1 MTVKSDGQIRGSKN
15 KTIQLFFRTH
25 ENAKNGLHKK
35 MILRL
40 SKCKK
45 VLLMNNNNTKEKKF
59 TTITAG
65 IACFININTVVTPV
79 SFESLW

>member
-1 MTVKSDGQIRGSKN
+1 MTAKLDSQIRRSKE
-15 KTIQLFFRTH
+15 KTSYFSEH
-25 ENAKNGLHKK
+25 MKNAKNGMHKK

-45 VLLMNNNNTKEKKF
+45 VLLMKNNNNKEKFF

-65 IACFININTVVTPV
+65 IACFININTVIMLF
-79 SFESLW
+79 SF

>member
-1 MTVKSDGQIRGSKN
+1 MKVKSDGQR
-15 KTIQLFFRTH
+15 KTNSYFLDH
-25 ENAKNGLHKK
+25 MKNAKNGLHKK
-35 MILRL
+35 MIFGF

-45 VLLMNNNNTKEKKF
+45 VLLMNNDNTKEKKF